1 MGGKERY
8 EEEREGARSPERLQ
22 REAAVALIAS
32 TAVSPRDAE
41 ARREPP
47 KGLFRCDS
55 QSPLPE
61 APRGREHFGARG
73 SAHAPCAIAQ
83 QGCGRGPRAPG
94 RAAGGLGWAGQG
106 KAALASGS
114 RASREGC
121 AGCGAQRRGGQAA
134 TRAAAARADSPGRL
148 NAPIGPRRAN
158 WRPRLFCKGGV
169 ASTPRAAAETLGPR
183 LAASTKRAGGRSAA
197 RLWPRAPPRV
207 HTPRVLKP
215 F

>member
-61 APRGREHFGARG
+61 APPG
-73 SAHAPCAIAQ
+73 Q
-83 QGCGRGPRAPG
+83 RAL
-94 RAAGGLGWAGQG
+94 R
-106 KAALASGS
+106 
-114 RASREGC
+114 
-121 AGCGAQRRGGQAA
+121 
-134 TRAAAARADSPGRL
+134 
-148 NAPIGPRRAN
+148 
-158 WRPRLFCKGGV
+158 RPRVCTCSV
-169 ASTPRAAAETLGPR
+169 RY
-183 LAASTKRAGGRSAA
+183 SAA
-197 RLWPRAPPRV
+197 RLWPRAAGTWTRGWRAGLGRAGQGSARERQPRFPGRLRWMRGSAKGR
-207 HTPRVLKP
+207 TGCDPRGCGAR
-215 F
+215 